1 MSSDNTPSIPIS
13 QVAAQFKATPLSQLP
28 DLIEQWSA
36 DPRAGVSQLIG
47 SARRRLQLHDLELRR
62 TDSLY
67 ALQAELAMQGLAFVV
82 GVDEVGRGAVA
93 GPLTVAAVALP
104 VDDKLLGLDDSKR
117 LSPQRREELAV
128 RIRERASAVSIVHI
142 PAQEIDLMG
151 MALCLKAAV
160 SRALLG
166 AGREPD
172 AVLLDGNPLRI
183 HPRERAIV
191 KGDSSQAC
199 IAAASIVAKVT
210 RDAYMVELDSEYPGY
225 GFASSKGYASPE
237 HIDAIRTRGLTPV
250 HRASFCTAFTSETL
264 F

>member
-1 MSSDNTPSIPIS
+1 MTPENATTLPI
-13 QVAAQFKATPLSQLP
+13 ARIAERFKAAELSQLP
-28 DLIEQWSA
+28 ELIELWA
-36 DPRAGVSQLIG
+36 DDPRAGVARLVG
-47 SARRRLQLHDLELRR
+47 SAQHRLHLHELELNR
-62 TDSLY
+62 TEALY
-67 ALQAELAMQGLAFVV
+67 ALQARLDAQGHTFVV

-104 VDDKLLGLDDSKR
+104 LHEKLLGLDDSKR
-117 LSPQRREELAV
+117 LSPQRREDLAGH
-128 RIRERASAVSIVHI
+128 IRRVASAVSIVHI

-151 MALCLKAAV
+151 MSLCLKAAV

-166 AGREPD
+166 IGRDPD
-172 AVLLDGNPLRI
+172 SVLLDGNPLRV

-210 RDAYMVELDSEYPGY
+210 RDSYMVELDKEYPGF
-225 GFASSKGYASPE
+225 GFAASKGYASPE
-237 HIDAIRTRGLTPV
+237 HIEAIRIQGLTPV